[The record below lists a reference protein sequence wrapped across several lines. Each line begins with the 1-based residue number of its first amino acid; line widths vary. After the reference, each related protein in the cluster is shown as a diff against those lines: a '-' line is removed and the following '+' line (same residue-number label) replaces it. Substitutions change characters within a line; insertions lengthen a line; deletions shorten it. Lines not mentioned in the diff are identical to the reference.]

1 MTARMGISLRHE
13 WVEPLLAAQTPFPAL
28 EVIFEQWV
36 VAPEPALRRLERLRE
51 RYPFLLH
58 CLGMNV
64 GSQDPLDRDYFE
76 RVQAFADRFEVPAIS
91 DHLSWRSV
99 EGAWSLSLLPLP
111 RTEEALAHVEARV
124 SEVQAFLGRPIA
136 LENVSQYLPTPG
148 EIPLVEMFNEL
159 HARCGSL
166 VHLDLNNLIVNERW
180 LGEAPA
186 PFLDALTAGVA
197 WVHVAGHADVP
208 TPIDDHSAMPSAECL
223 ALLERVDTDVPVI
236 LEWDRERP
244 PFDELVPAI
253 HAAEAVRVGH
263 IAL

>member
-1 MTARMGISLRHE
+1 MTAQMGISLREE
-13 WVEPLLAAQTPFPAL
+13 WVQPLLAARTPFPAL

-64 GSQDPLDRDYFE
+64 GSAEPLDRDYFD
-76 RVQAFADRFEVPAIS
+76 RLKAFADRFEVRAVS

-99 EGAWSLSLLPLP
+99 GGTWSLSLLPLP
-111 RTEEALAHVEARV
+111 RTEESLAHVASRIAEI
-124 SEVQAFLGRPIA
+124 QAFLGQPIA

-148 EIPLVEMFNEL
+148 EIPLVEMFNAL
-159 HARCGSL
+159 HLHCGSL
-166 VHLDLNNLIVNERW
+166 LHLDLNNLIVNERW
-180 LGEAPA
+180 LGEAPGE
-186 PFLDALTAGVA
+186 FLDGLTADVA
-197 WVHVAGHADVP
+197 WVHLAGHEDVP
-208 TPIDDHSAMPSAECL
+208 TPVDDHSAMPSAECL
-223 ALLERVDTDVPVI
+223 RLLERVQAKVPVI

-253 HAAEAVRVGH
+253 HAAEANCA